1 MNNETQSNKF
11 IVNNP
16 EIQLKAESIANEAE
30 VNYSEMYDGQSDKF
44 IAKEHKDNE
53 LDNLYHALYRLS
65 NATNAVI
72 SFIKTNNDAIQSS
85 TFAINS
91 RAIELEKSI
100 GLNEPASGQIPATPN
115 VN

>member
-30 VNYSEMYDGQSDKF
+30 VNYSEMYGDQSNKF

-65 NATNAVI
+65 NATNAVV
-72 SFIKTNNDAIQSS
+72 SFIKTNTICDVCNQFKSHR
-85 TFAINS
+85 TRKINW
-91 RAIELEKSI
+91 
-100 GLNEPASGQIPATPN
+100 PQ
-115 VN
+115 